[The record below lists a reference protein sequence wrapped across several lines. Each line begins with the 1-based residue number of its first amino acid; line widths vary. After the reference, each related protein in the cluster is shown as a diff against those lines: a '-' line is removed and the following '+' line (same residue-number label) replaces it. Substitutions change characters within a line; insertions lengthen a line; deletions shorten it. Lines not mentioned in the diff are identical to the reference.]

1 MLNYQRVIQIINPS
15 KPAAAKAPL
24 FQLRQ
29 VRPRRRDARHLAL
42 LAHSVT
48 HRWQGRQGRLL
59 DEMFGKAMTYG
70 DGMDLSSMNGSSSK
84 KRLDYVKI
92 MRI

>member
-59 DEMFGKAMTYG
+59 DEMFGKAIFFWGGWYG
-70 DGMDLSSMNGSSSK
+70 FKQHDWIIIK
-84 KRLDYVKI
+84 KTLRLC
-92 MRI
+92 

>member
-15 KPAAAKAPL
+15 KPAATKAPL

-59 DEMFGKAMTYG
+59 DEMFGKAIFFGG
-70 DGMDLSSMNGSSSK
+70 DGMDLSSMTGSSSK
-84 KRLDYVKI
+84 KRLDC
-92 MRI
+92 